1 MYLAT
6 SERGIT
12 EPAIVSGTAIK
23 VDDIVGGVET
33 CYILKGDYAGTVMD
47 FYSNDAVSYKG
58 CLLRSDTNL
67 LAVES
72 ETINFTIIAY
82 NSEDETEGEYSFK
95 CLAGT
100 T

>member
-23 VDDIVGGVET
+23 ADDVVGGVET

-67 LAVES
+67 LAS
-72 ETINFTIIAY
+72 TPKIINFTIIAY
-82 NSEDETEGEYSFK
+82 NSADEIEGEYSFK